1 MVKVVDFGI
10 AKLGPSL
17 SESFSTTHTGDL
29 VGTPVYM
36 APEQVFGEADV
47 DGRADVWA
55 LGILLYE
62 ALAGALPTAAATLG
76 QVLEAITR
84 DPIAPLA
91 LAAPARESAWRRSS
105 CASAPW
111 GAKRGGAP
119 AIGLCPGSRRP
130 YARGLHAVERPQR
143 EPVLA

>member
-17 SESFSTTHTGDL
+17 SESVSTTHTGDL

-62 ALAGALPTAAATLG
+62 PLAGALPTAAATLG
-76 QVLEAITR
+76 QVLKAITR

-91 LAAPARESAWRRSS
+91 HAAPARESAWRRSS
-105 CASAPW
+105 CASSPLLPM
-111 GAKRGGAP
+111 R
-119 AIGLCPGSRRP
+119 
-130 YARGLHAVERPQR
+130 
-143 EPVLA
+143 